1 MPAGLHRRPETP
13 NLVSMA
19 TVGLVLKLGAIEAV
33 EAARPILAWC
43 ERQGVATATEPE
55 TAEAL
60 GIPAMTK
67 NAMFEEAEAIVVLGG
82 DGTLL
87 ATARLCGARKTPI
100 IGVNLGTLGFL
111 AETPLERLTDVLA
124 DALVGKAHVEERRML
139 RATVVRATGETSE
152 HQALNDAVLSRG
164 AMGRT
169 IDLEARIDDEF
180 LALFNADGLIVGTP
194 TGSTAYNLSAGGPL
208 IHPTVRVM
216 ILSPICPHALNMRPI
231 VVHDSSTLEL
241 RLGSSRE
248 ELLLTLDGQETV
260 PVSSEDTIRISC
272 STFEACLVTAP
283 DISFYELLRRKLGWA
298 RP

>member
-1 MPAGLHRRPETP
+1 
-13 NLVSMA
+13 MA
-19 TVGLVLKLGAIEAV
+19 IVGLVLKREAPEAL

-43 ERQGVATATEPE
+43 AAHGVGTATEPE
-55 TAEAL
+55 TAGPLE
-60 GIPAMTK
+60 IPAMSK
-67 NAMFEEAEAIVVLGG
+67 EMMFEKAAAVVVLGG

-87 ATARLCGARKTPI
+87 ATARLCGPRKIPI
-100 IGVNLGTLGFL
+100 VGVNLGTLGFL
-111 AETPLERLTDVLA
+111 AETPLDQLTKVLE
-124 DALVGKAHVEERRML
+124 DALAGRAHVEERRML
-139 RATVVRATGETSE
+139 RASVVRAGGTTSH

-169 IDLEARIDDEF
+169 IDLEARIDGEF

-260 PVSSEDTIRISC
+260 SVSSEDTIQISC
-272 STFEACLVTAP
+272 SSFEACLVTAA

-298 RP
+298 RR

>member
-1 MPAGLHRRPETP
+1 M
-13 NLVSMA
+13 
-19 TVGLVLKLGAIEAV
+19 GLVLKREAPEAL
-33 EAARPILAWC
+33 EAARPIVAWC
-43 ERQGVATATEPE
+43 SANGVEAATEPE
-55 TAEAL
+55 TADLL
-60 GIPAMTK
+60 GIPGMTK
-67 NAMFEEAEAIVVLGG
+67 SMMFDKAEAIVVLGG

-87 ATARLCGARKTPI
+87 ATARLCGPRKIPI
-100 IGVNLGTLGFL
+100 LGVNLGTLGFL
-111 AETPLERLTDVLA
+111 AETPLEELTQVLA
-124 DALVGKAHVEERRML
+124 LALEGRAHVEERRML
-139 RATVVRATGETSE
+139 QATVVRASGETTE

-169 IDLEARIDDEF
+169 IDLEARIDGEF

-260 PVSSEDTIRISC
+260 SVSYEDTIRISC
-272 STFEACLVTAP
+272 SSFEACLVTAA
-283 DISFYELLRRKLGWA
+283 DISFYELLRKKLGWA

>member
-1 MPAGLHRRPETP
+1 MPVRLRSGPETP
-13 NLVSMA
+13 NLRGMA
-19 TVGLVLKLGAIEAV
+19 LVGLVLKREAP
-33 EAARPILAWC
+33 ETIAAARPILAWC
-43 ERQGVATATEPE
+43 AENQVDAATEHDSAADLNITGMTKEEMFE
-55 TAEAL
+55 TAS
-60 GIPAMTK
+60 
-67 NAMFEEAEAIVVLGG
+67 AIVVLGG

-87 ATARLCGARKTPI
+87 ATARLCGARKIPI
-100 IGVNLGTLGFL
+100 LGVNLGTLGFL
-111 AETPLERLTDVLA
+111 AETPLDKLTEVLEA
-124 DALVGKAHVEERRML
+124 ALAGRAHVEQRRML
-139 RATVVRATGETSE
+139 SATVVRASGESSE

-169 IDLEARIDDEF
+169 IDLEARIDGEF
-180 LALFNADGLIVGTP
+180 LALFNADGLIIGTP

-231 VVHDSSTLEL
+231 VVHDSSVLEL

-260 PVSSEDTIRISC
+260 QVSSDDTIRISC
-272 STFEACLVTAP
+272 SPFEACLVTDA
-283 DISFYELLRRKLGWA
+283 DISFYGLLRKKLGWA